1 MQLTQI
7 QNEFFVHQNIVTNDK
22 AKTSIIV
29 WNVIDKGLE
38 IVLVVANIIP
48 GQEKI
53 TTTKY
58 SALSN
63 VPINIIQKLMRKEK

>member
-58 SALSN
+58 SALRN